1 MKIMK
6 LMSKRL
12 TCLRFSVFLFSISSF
27 PLAADTRI
35 AVLEFHL
42 KDVTLTAHS
51 QQELERTASIKPLLQ
66 GALEKAGDY
75 EMVGVNADVQ
85 TDYDPGFGYLFNH
98 HDVAADLGEK
108 YGAEYVVVGRVHK
121 PSALFAYLMA
131 HLVDVKTKTLIGD
144 YIVEVKGPQK
154 KITEKGVATLAEKI
168 HQTIHPSTLH

>member
-1 MKIMK
+1 MKMMNLI
-6 LMSKRL
+6 SKRL
-12 TCLRFSVFLFSISSF
+12 NCLRFTVFLFAISSYS
-27 PLAADTRI
+27 AGADTRI

-42 KDVTLTAHS
+42 KDVTLTTHTP
-51 QQELERTASIKPLLQ
+51 QELERTASIKPLLQ
-66 GALEKAGDY
+66 SALEKEGGY
-75 EMVGVNADVQ
+75 EVVPVNMDVQ

-131 HLVDVKTKTLIGD
+131 HLVDVKKRTLVGD

-154 KITEKGVATLAEKI
+154 KITEKGVATLAKKI
-168 HQTIHPSTLH
+168 HRTIHP